1 MYKVMDTTLL
11 LTIVQI
17 ISVAFVPII
26 VWLMG
31 IAWNNRSA
39 KQKAKRDLFFT
50 LMANRKSV
58 MISKEW
64 VDALNQIDVVFQD
77 DKKVRRAWREYF
89 DSLDEKSQYNKD
101 RESFLLDL
109 LSEMANSLGY
119 KDLKQTEISR
129 FYNPQAFSNQ
139 QQVASMINTELIRVL
154 SHSKSYAAGFTEE
167 EYTQHCE
174 ELNK

>member
-1 MYKVMDTTLL
+1 MNTNLWL
-11 LTIVQI
+11 AIAQIV
-17 ISVAFVPII
+17 SVAVIPFI

-31 IAWNNRSA
+31 AMWNRKTA
-39 KQKAKRDLFFT
+39 KENAKRELFFT

-77 DKKVRRAWREYF
+77 NKKVRRAWREYF
-89 DSLDEKSQYNKD
+89 DSLNEKSQYNDDK
-101 RESFLLDL
+101 ESFLLDL

-129 FYNPQAFSNQ
+129 FYNPKAFPDQ
-139 QQVASMINTELIRVL
+139 QQMARTLSTEIIRVL
-154 SHSKSYAAGFTEE
+154 AHSKSMSEGYSEE
-167 EYTQHCE
+167 EYNQHIAE
-174 ELNK
+174 QKE